1 MKYLAILLAL
11 GLISLT
17 ACKKDKEDNLI
28 YGTVQTDAAWNTT
41 YVLIKDPG
49 KRQQDFLCDK
59 TIGMLSSMYPNCGI
73 AVAVSNLPDHLKVSG
88 TKIKFSKWEFTAI
101 PAAAHVLRTIEIK
114 DAQLANW

>member
-17 ACKKDKEDNLI
+17 ACKKDKKDNFI
-28 YGTVQTDAAWNTT
+28 YGTVQTDAAGNTT
-41 YVLIKDPG
+41 YVVIRDFEQK
-49 KRQQDFLCDK
+49 QQDFLCDK
-59 TIGMLSSMYPNCGI
+59 TIGMLSSMYPNCGM
-73 AVAVSNLPDHLKVSG
+73 AVNVSNLPTALKVSG
-88 TKIKFSKWEFTAI
+88 TKIKFSEWEFTAI